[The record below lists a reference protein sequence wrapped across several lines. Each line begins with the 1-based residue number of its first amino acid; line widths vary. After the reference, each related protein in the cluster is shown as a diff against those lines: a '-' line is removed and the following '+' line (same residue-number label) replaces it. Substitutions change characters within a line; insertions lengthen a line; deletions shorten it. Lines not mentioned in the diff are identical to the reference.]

1 MSIRALNQN
10 LPSLDS
16 SANAKSQGP
25 SHPFFPVYGA
35 GDHPYPNPTWSVKAG
50 NGDVGRPGHPYPSPW
65 AQADDEVQG
74 NEANDETGD
83 LTTSRSP
90 YPYPGP
96 AEGHPPYTFPGPSDG
111 RKPYIFPGYAQQPHT
126 YPGPLPWH
134 QPHAYPGPGEGR
146 KPYPSPWDDDK
157 AKPSPRKPYPYP
169 GPAGGHN
176 PHSYP
181 GTVPWRQP
189 YPSPWEEDDKHKPSA
204 PPQPY
209 QFPGGSHSA
218 APFPQQPY
226 KYPGNPHSATNF
238 PQPYPFHGGQH
249 GRHGEGGWGGHASFG
264 QPHFGGPSSA
274 RLGRGGFEAPHM
286 SHGPWAF
293 IQQAPFT
300 FPSTGSDKYKPE
312 VDVFDTPETFLIH
325 VPLPGAK
332 KEDIEVNWDPKAV
345 ELSITGVIS
354 RPGSEDL
361 VKTIALDERKVGAF
375 ERKVRLGNPAN
386 PPKVDG
392 DAISAKLEDGVLVV
406 EVPKTEPD
414 DVEVKKVEVE

>member
-1 MSIRALNQN
+1 MSIQALNQN

-16 SANAKSQGP
+16 AANAEEQGP
-25 SHPFFPVYGA
+25 SRPFFPAHGA
-35 GDHPYPNPTWSVKAG
+35 GDHPYPNPWSVKSG
-50 NGDVGRPGHPYPSPW
+50 NGDVGSPGHPYPSPW
-65 AQADDEVQG
+65 AQADDEGQG
-74 NEANDETGD
+74 NEANDEMGD
-83 LTTSRSP
+83 LTTSRRP

-96 AEGHPPYTFPGPSDG
+96 AESHPPYTFPGPSQG
-111 RKPYIFPGYAQQPHT
+111 RKPYPFPDYAQQPYT

-157 AKPSPRKPYPYP
+157 TKHSPRKPYPYP
-169 GPAGGHN
+169 RPAGGHK
-176 PHSYP
+176 PHPYP
-181 GTVPWRQP
+181 GAVPWSQP
-189 YPSPWEEDDKHKPSA
+189 YPSPREEDDKHKPSA
-204 PPQPY
+204 PRQPY
-209 QFPGGSHSA
+209 QLPARLHAPNNRTNTQATLPVRLISLSHTHSLAANTEDTAKEDGADTPPSASHISVALHLPGS
-218 APFPQQPY
+218 
-226 KYPGNPHSATNF
+226 
-238 PQPYPFHGGQH
+238 
-249 GRHGEGGWGGHASFG
+249 GEGDSKL
-264 QPHFGGPSSA
+264 PHV
-274 RLGRGGFEAPHM
+274 

-293 IQQAPFT
+293 SQQVPFT
-300 FPSTGSDKYKPE
+300 FPSTGSEKYKPE

-325 VPLPGAK
+325 VPLPGSK
-332 KEDIEVNWDPKAV
+332 KEDIEVNWDSKAV

-392 DAISAKLEDGVLVV
+392 DAISAKLEDGILAV